1 MKKIIFTNKLSLV
14 SLLKKGTVFAAL
26 LLCLS
31 LTACGPSEEKLAQ
44 VQQKYSDLKA
54 AHNEVV
60 EAHKLVA
67 DASLDETLVA
77 LQEAVT
83 SFETHNLYEMEEEE
97 LDALITSMDE
107 MIASYE
113 EYETQ
118 LAEIKAA
125 EEAAVLVTIPVT
137 LFNETSFTF
146 NSLSL
151 YEQGEIGTP
160 ANTIEELSG
169 MTPSQIVTGLMI
181 YRDVDN
187 TPWLLTLTDSEGV
200 EWELP
205 ISVEAYTEE
214 GVSLYLDYDSE
225 NAAMMVKETSKYA
238 VETETATDGTENA
251 TEEGESATA
260 DAANN
265 SKTDTPAT
273 EAAKS
278 ES

>member
-1 MKKIIFTNKLSLV
+1 MKNTIFTNNRALA
-14 SLLKKGTVFAAL
+14 SLLKKGATSATL
-26 LLCLS
+26 LLCFCI
-31 LTACGPSEEKLAQ
+31 TACAPSEEKLAQ

-67 DASLDETLVA
+67 DASLDETLIS
-77 LQEAVT
+77 LQEEVT
-83 SFETHNLYEMEEEE
+83 AFEAHNLYEMEEEE
-97 LDALITSMDE
+97 LDALMTSMDE
-107 MIASYE
+107 IIASYA

-137 LFNETSFTF
+137 LFNETDFTF
-146 NSLSL
+146 HSLSL
-151 YEQGEIGTP
+151 YEQGAIGTQGN
-160 ANTIEELSG
+160 AIEELSG
-169 MTPSQIVTGLMI
+169 MTPSQIVTGLFI
-181 YRDVDN
+181 YRDVDD

-205 ISVEAYTEE
+205 ISVEGYTEE

-238 VETETATDGTENA
+238 VETETATDSTENA
-251 TEEGESATA
+251 TSETASEAAEGT
-260 DAANN
+260 
-265 SKTDTPAT
+265 KTDTTKADT
-273 EAAKS
+273 AKS